1 MKALIINNEIKQRF
15 SNTPKFLKE
24 FAHVQRLDLLDEQ
37 ELADRGISIV
47 EIEEPEF
54 DNEVEEL
61 VNERFDSALNMVVY
75 DVADLPIDLETE
87 RTKKLKEFE
96 HIIETEMMDALKIGV
111 LEKLALGEPVAQE
124 TKDKVI
130 ALRSR
135 EAAVITLMNRISDPK
150 SLRKFGFDREEI
162 EDDKAELK
170 SARKI

>member
-37 ELADRGISIV
+37 ELADRNIHIV
-47 EIEEPEF
+47 EIEKPEI

-61 VNERFDSALNMVVY
+61 VNERFDFVSNKVVY
-75 DVADLPIDLETE
+75 DVTDLPIDLETE

-96 HIIETEMMDALKIGV
+96 QIIETEMMDALKIGV

-124 TKDKVI
+124 TKDKLL

-135 EAAVITLMNRISDPK
+135 EAAVIRLMNSVSDPK
-150 SLRKFGFDREEI
+150 ALRKFGFDRTEI
-162 EDDKAELK
+162 EENHLLK
-170 SARKI
+170 LEI

>member
-61 VNERFDSALNMVVY
+61 VNERFDSALNKVVY

-87 RTKKLKEFE
+87 RTQKLKEFE
-96 HIIETEMMDALKIGV
+96 QIIENEMMDALKIGV

>member
-1 MKALIINNEIKQRF
+1 
-15 SNTPKFLKE
+15 
-24 FAHVQRLDLLDEQ
+24 LLDEQ